1 MERPSILQRR
11 LKDLDLFKRLPKNLS
26 KGSLL
31 GVIMTAIC
39 LITVTLLLLH
49 ETILFFS
56 AEIESGLR
64 VDHRKDDENVEVH
77 LEILFHKFPCPLLGL
92 DVTDMIGTHRM
103 AEHQQL
109 KFETVTSSEGYVET
123 MNMKLSDE
131 EAIQAHEKGMEY
143 GYGCRVSG
151 YFTILL
157 VPGNFHIAFH
167 SRVDA
172 VRTLLSR
179 KGPFDVDFTHTIKH
193 LYFGNAK
200 NHNMINRL
208 KSDFNLRSVTTLNGY
223 SSTQMA
229 PSPGPFSYRYKLL
242 IVPTDLIYEDG
253 TEYDVFQYKTFWNVA
268 TQETQFNYI
277 FSVDFELSSLSMTE
291 KRKHKY
297 WSEFII
303 HISGIIGGLIAFMN
317 FLHSLIQKS
326 VVKVLYKYGLGK
338 YE

>member
-11 LKDLDLFKRLPKNLS
+11 LKDLDLFKRLPKNVS

-31 GVIMTAIC
+31 GVLMTFVC
-39 LITVTLLLLH
+39 LITVVLLLLH
-49 ETILFFS
+49 ETISYFS
-56 AEIESGLR
+56 SEIESGLR

-77 LEILFHKFPCPLLGL
+77 LDIVFHKFPCPLLGL
-92 DVTDMIGTHRM
+92 DVTDMVGTHRM
-103 AEHQQL
+103 AEHQFL
-109 KFETVTSSEGYVET
+109 KYTTVDQSGTFVEN
-123 MNMKLSDE
+123 MNMQLNDE
-131 EAIQAHEKGMEY
+131 DAIHAHTRGKELN
-143 GYGCRVSG
+143 YGCRIQG

-167 SRVDA
+167 SRVEA

-179 KGPFDVDFTHTIKH
+179 TGPFEVDFTHTINH
-193 LYFGNAK
+193 LYFGSAK
-200 NHNMINRL
+200 NHEIVNRL
-208 KSDFNLRSVTTLNGY
+208 TSDFNLRSVTTLNGF

-229 PSPGPFSYRYKLL
+229 PTPGPFSYRYKLL

-253 TEYDVFQYKTFWNVA
+253 TEYDIFQYKTFWNVA

-291 KRKHKY
+291 RRKHKY
-297 WSEFII
+297 LSEFII
-303 HISGIIGGLIAFMN
+303 HVSGIIGGLIAFMGFIHN
-317 FLHSLIQKS
+317 LIQKS
-326 VVKVLYKYGLGK
+326 VVKVLYKYGMGK